1 MDATMSKSAASAAVG
16 ILARRLANLMEPAA
30 RQLGPSVQS
39 VGGASVSATVRHSIL
54 LEICF
59 FDGVE
64 AGLVQLEQCKE
75 PDD

>member
-1 MDATMSKSAASAAVG
+1 MSKSAAAAAVG

-54 LEICF
+54 LEICY
-59 FDGVE
+59 FDGVTVE